1 MTAYDSHLNSYLNF
15 CRLHDRPIDP
25 TPDTLSFFV
34 VWLSH
39 HIEPR
44 SVDSYLSGIVS
55 KLEAYYPAARDARRS
70 RLVAHTLQ
78 GCKRRLSQPITRK
91 APLSRTDIEKALAS
105 PMLTGSYNDALFAAM
120 LLTGFETLQRLDKLT
135 WPDSKR
141 HQSYRHVAMRHTLVI
156 TQDSATYLLPHQ
168 KNHSL
173 ATGNLVVL
181 RRRGSSHFDPL
192 SIFTTY
198 LTQRDGRFAYRPELW
213 VTEEGAV
220 PTRRWF
226 LTRLRRFFPDDSIS
240 GHSLRAGGATA
251 LAASGVAPDL
261 IRAAGRWSSDE
272 FNKYIRVHPYIL
284 HAMIHD
290 SQV

>member
-1 MTAYDSHLNSYLNF
+1 MNPPTTPARQRIREAWSLERLTFERSVALGFALESTTMTAYDSHLNSYLNF
-15 CRLHDRPIDP
+15 CRLHNRPIDP

-55 KLEAYYPAARDARRS
+55 KLEAYYPGARDAQHS
-70 RLVAHTLQ
+70 RLVARTLR
-78 GCKRRLSQPITRK
+78 GCKRRLSQPVTRK
-91 APLSRTDIEKALAS
+91 APLSRSDIEGALAS
-105 PMLTGSYNDALFAAM
+105 PVITSSYNDTLFAAM
-120 LLTGFETLQRLDKLT
+120 LFTGFETLQRLGELT
-135 WPDSKR
+135 WPDSRR
-141 HQSYRHVAMRHTLVI
+141 HQSYRHVAMHHTLVV
-156 TQDSATYLLPHQ
+156 THDTGWSLCLSART
-168 KNHSL
+168 
-173 ATGNLVVL
+173 V
-181 RRRGSSHFDPL
+181 
-192 SIFTTY
+192 
-198 LTQRDGRFAYRPELW
+198 
-213 VTEEGAV
+213 
-220 PTRRWF
+220 
-226 LTRLRRFFPDDSIS
+226 
-240 GHSLRAGGATA
+240 GGATA